1 MSNAVQ
7 GALVGAIVGGLIG
20 IIGSL
25 VVSRAALHTEH
36 QLKRRGLL
44 RYEIEAW
51 TAFDTGGEKGRELSL
66 LFFNDT
72 QTDAAFWKVG
82 IVYSAEEE
90 GPRYKLRLFDALT
103 KELVDTM
110 RLPPGQPV
118 SCVLKAHEDTGIVP
132 PDAPRPSR
140 NLELVGEMP
149 GGKEFRV
156 LLPPW
161 HAPPPAVTEKGS
173 FELFPH
179 EFWWELWK
187 SRMFG

>member
-7 GALVGAIVGGLIG
+7 GAIVGGLIG
-20 IIGSL
+20 LIGSL
-25 VVSRAALHTEH
+25 VVSRATLRAEH

-51 TAFDTGGEKGRELSL
+51 TAFKPGGDNARDLSL

-82 IVYSAEEE
+82 IEYRAEEE
-90 GPRYKLRLFDALT
+90 GPRYKLRLFNGPTD
-103 KELVDTM
+103 EVVDTM
-110 RLPPGQPV
+110 SFPSGQPV
-118 SCVLKAHEDTGIVP
+118 SCELRAYEYRGLAP

-149 GGKEFRV
+149 GGKEFRIQ
-156 LLPPW
+156 LPPW
-161 HAPPPAVTEKGS
+161 HAPGKVTIGDSYEP
-173 FELFPH
+173 FPK
-179 EFWWELWK
+179 EFWWEFW
-187 SRMFG
+187 R